1 MNALLKDASRLV
13 HLTILLTVTAFM
25 HTAHALDFRVLSTAH
40 GRVLLLQD
48 RPAQKGVPSE
58 GFVLGDDERFV
69 EWLRNNP
76 EVSEIWFDSGGGHQ
90 DTGIAIGLVIR
101 QVGLPTRVPKGA
113 ACASACADAFMGGVL
128 RRVDDGARF
137 GLHMPTVA
145 RDPEAISTV
154 IEYIQDSYDKA
165 PMEKTVADIIMFFEQ
180 LSANHAAKWGSYIL
194 AMGGSPRIVHL
205 ATATSANE
213 MHWLK
218 RRQLIDLNIINV
230 ID

>member
-1 MNALLKDASRLV
+1 MNASLKLV
-13 HLTILLTVTAFM
+13 SGLTGWSILVILTAFVQS
-25 HTAHALDFRVLSTAH
+25 AHALDFRVLSTSH

-48 RPAQKGVPSE
+48 KPAQKEVPSE

-69 EWLRNNP
+69 EWLRRNP
-76 EVSEIWFDSGGGHQ
+76 EVSEIWFNSGGGHQ

-101 QVGLPTRVPKGA
+101 HVGLATRIPKGA
-113 ACASACADAFMGGVL
+113 TCASACTDAFMGGVV

-145 RDPEAISTV
+145 RDPQAVSSV
-154 IEYIQDSYDKA
+154 VEYIQGSYGKA
-165 PMEKTVADIIMFFEQ
+165 PVEKTVAEIIMFFEQ
-180 LSANHAAKWGSYIL
+180 LSANHAAKWGTYIL
-194 AMGGSPRIVHL
+194 AMGGSPRIVRL

-213 MHWLK
+213 MHWLQ
-218 RRQLIDLNIINV
+218 RGQLIDLNIINE